1 MAPEEDKDDI
11 LGAEY
16 DRREFREMCELFG
29 FDVTPPGTPEEPAA
43 APAPAPAAPPAPDD
57 AAEISEEETRAYWA
71 ARDRA
76 GGAATDEKALCRA
89 RARGAIAP
97 VERTELGL
105 AKDQR
110 VVVLRAELAATGW
123 VFAATYDGASGYVP
137 RSYLKPVGKAPTP
150 AAEPGA
156 ARRAKAFAD
165 FEAEARARYLEEFSR
180 LATTDDVIGYAWPK
194 PELGPDGLPL
204 PLASR
209 GGAATAPVPE
219 RTADEE
225 PALLGSH
232 DRRRAHA
239 ETRRRALAAKRR
251 GVFRTG
257 RSSHRGPLMPS
268 IDKIKPLP
276 PRPRDPFAPPRF
288 AVTDVDGSR
297 YELSSRAATSV
308 SHQGG
313 SDAEAA
319 FAREVA
325 RDADVE
331 TFFDRS
337 IVEAARARP
346 MRGAPRGRQR
356 YNSPYSRRVGPGPR
370 LRPLEGGGTASVAR
384 ALASTAASAGARSV
398 ASALT
403 GDDFSVASDPPIPY
417 PPSLGRLDA
426 REAQRLDAAVAA
438 ARSGTPPVVE
448 ARARTPQT
456 PQGTVLVSQGTTS
469 GQGDLGRIHAE
480 NLFGELCA
488 AARTPSPNYLPI
500 ATLLEMADGA
510 SEELKDHPI
519 LRAIR
524 AYPVIR
530 KCASKYEP
538 EDPRG
543 LTFLEFDQL
552 QSWFAELIHDYG
564 LDLLPAADAPVAAPP
579 MPAEAAPAL
588 AEAPAD
594 PELWPDTPL
603 VARSIDPNFRAG
615 YPPRAELKSV

>member
-57 AAEISEEETRAYWA
+57 AAEISEEEARAYWA

-123 VFAATYDGASGYVP
+123 VFAAAYDGASGYVP
-137 RSYLKPVGKAPTP
+137 RSYLKPVAPAAAP

-204 PLASR
+204 PLAAR

-257 RSSHRGPLMPS
+257 RSSHRGPLDAVHRQDQAPAAAAA
-268 IDKIKPLP
+268 
-276 PRPRDPFAPPRF
+276 RP
-288 AVTDVDGSR
+288 V
-297 YELSSRAATSV
+297 RAAPLRRHGRRRLALRALV
-308 SHQGG
+308 PRR
-313 SDAEAA
+313 DE
-319 FAREVA
+319 REPPGRVGRRGRVRA
-325 RDADVE
+325 GC
-331 TFFDRS
+331 
-337 IVEAARARP
+337 RAR
-346 MRGAPRGRQR
+346 RGRGD
-356 YNSPYSRRVGPGPR
+356 V
-370 LRPLEGGGTASVAR
+370 LRPLHRGGGAR
-384 ALASTAASAGARSV
+384 
-398 ASALT
+398 
-403 GDDFSVASDPPIPY
+403 
-417 PPSLGRLDA
+417 
-426 REAQRLDAAVAA
+426 
-438 ARSGTPPVVE
+438 
-448 ARARTPQT
+448 
-456 PQGTVLVSQGTTS
+456 
-469 GQGDLGRIHAE
+469 
-480 NLFGELCA
+480 
-488 AARTPSPNYLPI
+488 
-500 ATLLEMADGA
+500 
-510 SEELKDHPI
+510 
-519 LRAIR
+519 
-524 AYPVIR
+524 
-530 KCASKYEP
+530 
-538 EDPRG
+538 
-543 LTFLEFDQL
+543 
-552 QSWFAELIHDYG
+552 
-564 LDLLPAADAPVAAPP
+564 AADARGAAGPPAVQLALQSPRRAAPP
-579 MPAEAAPAL
+579 APGGGRDRVRRAGPRVDRRRRAPA
-588 AEAPAD
+588 P
-594 PELWPDTPL
+594 W
-603 VARSIDPNFRAG
+603 RR
-615 YPPRAELKSV
+615 R

>member
-1 MAPEEDKDDI
+1 MRALRVRRNAAGHARRARRGAGAGARRASGARRRGRD
-11 LGAEY
+11 LGRGGPGLLGRARPG
-16 DRREFREMCELFG
+16 RRRG
-29 FDVTPPGTPEEPAA
+29 DG
-43 APAPAPAAPPAPDD
+43 
-57 AAEISEEETRAYWA
+57 RN
-71 ARDRA
+71 
-76 GGAATDEKALCRA
+76 GALPRA
-89 RARGAIAP
+89 RARGHRARRAHGARAGQGP
-97 VERTELGL
+97 ARRRAAGGARGDGLGLRRGVRRGLRLRAAELPQAGRTET
-105 AKDQR
+105 A
-110 VVVLRAELAATGW
+110 
-123 VFAATYDGASGYVP
+123 
-137 RSYLKPVGKAPTP
+137 P

-204 PLASR
+204 PLAAR

-356 YNSPYSRRVGPGPR
+356 YNSPYSRRVGPR

-403 GDDFSVASDPPIPY
+403 GDDFPWPRTRRYRTRRRSGAST
-417 PPSLGRLDA
+417 RA
-426 REAQRLDAAVAA
+426 RRSASTRRSRRRAA
-438 ARSGTPPVVE
+438 ARRRWSRRG
-448 ARARTPQT
+448 RAR
-456 PQGTVLVSQGTTS
+456 
-469 GQGDLGRIHAE
+469 
-480 NLFGELCA
+480 
-488 AARTPSPNYLPI
+488 
-500 ATLLEMADGA
+500 
-510 SEELKDHPI
+510 
-519 LRAIR
+519 
-524 AYPVIR
+524 
-530 KCASKYEP
+530 
-538 EDPRG
+538 PR
-543 LTFLEFDQL
+543 
-552 QSWFAELIHDYG
+552 
-564 LDLLPAADAPVAAPP
+564 
-579 MPAEAAPAL
+579 
-588 AEAPAD
+588 
-594 PELWPDTPL
+594 
-603 VARSIDPNFRAG
+603 R
-615 YPPRAELKSV
+615 PRALCL

>member
-1 MAPEEDKDDI
+1 MAPEEDEDDI

-29 FDVTPPGTPEEPAA
+29 FDVSPPGTPEAPAA
-43 APAPAPAAPPAPDD
+43 APTPAPAAPPAPDD
-57 AAEISEEETRAYWA
+57 AAEISEEEARAYWA

-76 GGAATDEKALCRA
+76 GGAATDEKSLCRA

-110 VVVLRAELAATGW
+110 VVVLRAELTKSGW
-123 VFAATYDGASGYVP
+123 VFAAAYDGASGYVP
-137 RSYLKPVGKAPTP
+137 RSYLKPVSAAPTP
-150 AAEPGA
+150 AAESGA
-156 ARRAKAFAD
+156 ARRARAFAD

-204 PLASR
+204 PLATR

-219 RTADEE
+219 RADVDA
-225 PALLGSH
+225 PSALLGSH

-239 ETRRRALAAKRR
+239 ETRRRALAARSR

-356 YNSPYSRRVGPGPR
+356 YNSPYSRRVGPR

-384 ALASTAASAGARSV
+384 ALASTASAGARSV
-398 ASALT
+398 TSALT
-403 GDDFSVASDPPIPY
+403 VDDFSVA
-417 PPSLGRLDA
+417 
-426 REAQRLDAAVAA
+426 
-438 ARSGTPPVVE
+438 
-448 ARARTPQT
+448 
-456 PQGTVLVSQGTTS
+456 
-469 GQGDLGRIHAE
+469 
-480 NLFGELCA
+480 
-488 AARTPSPNYLPI
+488 
-500 ATLLEMADGA
+500 
-510 SEELKDHPI
+510 
-519 LRAIR
+519 
-524 AYPVIR
+524 
-530 KCASKYEP
+530 
-538 EDPRG
+538 
-543 LTFLEFDQL
+543 
-552 QSWFAELIHDYG
+552 
-564 LDLLPAADAPVAAPP
+564 
-579 MPAEAAPAL
+579 
-588 AEAPAD
+588 
-594 PELWPDTPL
+594 
-603 VARSIDPNFRAG
+603 
-615 YPPRAELKSV
+615 